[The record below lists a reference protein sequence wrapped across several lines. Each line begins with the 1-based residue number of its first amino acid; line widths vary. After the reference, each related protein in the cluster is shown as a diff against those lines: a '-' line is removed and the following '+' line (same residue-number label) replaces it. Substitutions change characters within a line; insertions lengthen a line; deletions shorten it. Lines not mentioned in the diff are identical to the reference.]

1 MRVHGPV
8 FGRAVIKVNEPIT
21 PSRVT
26 YDDASGMTVYDY
38 VFVLVGVLFVHN
50 VHGFHLESLP
60 AAALGQRLES
70 LFSTL
75 EVYSVGDRFDDD
87 LLLTQSIA
95 F

>member
-1 MRVHGPV
+1 MMPLLGMLSRAAREKSGGVPCSFWYADAQMRVHRSV

-50 VHGFHLESLP
+50 S
-60 AAALGQRLES
+60 
-70 LFSTL
+70 
-75 EVYSVGDRFDDD
+75 
-87 LLLTQSIA
+87 
-95 F
+95 